1 MIRLRLPALLAA
13 ALLLSAC
20 ASTPG
25 RPYDPFEASNRV
37 MYAINDPLD
46 KYIAKPIA
54 QAWVDYVPSFIRT
67 GASNYFNNIDD
78 LFSGINGLLQ
88 GKLDKAGDDFGRV
101 MINTGF
107 GFDGLTSAY
116 VNVFTAPDLDFTSGF
131 TIDAWININGSVGN
145 SGRIVDKIHTFSNDG
160 FLLDVAGGHLRVI
173 GGGVGLAA
181 ADPIA
186 TDVFR
191 HVVAVFDANR
201 IALFVNGTL
210 AALAPTNGAMVPTN
224 GLPVRIGADSDG
236 GSDFPGIIDE
246 VRLFNRG
253 LTDDEARLLFQQYS
267 SCPR

>member
-107 GFDGLTSAY
+107 GFLGLIDIASEAGIPRGNEDFGQTFGYWGIPQGPYLFIPLWGPSTVRDGTGSILRYWYTPTQLIPDVA
-116 VNVFTAPDLDFTSGF
+116 VRNVIYGIGA
-131 TIDAWININGSVGN
+131 IDARAQALGATSLLEQASI
-145 SGRIVDKIHTFSNDG
+145 DPYTFVRRSYLQRREYLVYDG
-160 FLLDVAGGHLRVI
+160 K
-173 GGGVGLAA
+173 
-181 ADPIA
+181 P
-186 TDVFR
+186 
-191 HVVAVFDANR
+191 
-201 IALFVNGTL
+201 
-210 AALAPTNGAMVPTN
+210 PP
-224 GLPVRIGADSDG
+224 
-236 GSDFPGIIDE
+236 E
-246 VRLFNRG
+246 K
-253 LTDDEARLLFQQYS
+253 EEE
-267 SCPR
+267 

>member
-1 MIRLRLPALLAA
+1 MIRLRLHALLAA

-107 GFDGLTSAY
+107 GFLGLIDIASEAGIPRGNEDFGQTFGYWGIPQGPYLFIPLWGPSTVRDGTGSILRYWYTPTQLIPDVA
-116 VNVFTAPDLDFTSGF
+116 VRNVIYGIGA
-131 TIDAWININGSVGN
+131 IDARAQALGATSLLEQASI
-145 SGRIVDKIHTFSNDG
+145 DPYTFVRRSYLQRREYLVYDG
-160 FLLDVAGGHLRVI
+160 K
-173 GGGVGLAA
+173 
-181 ADPIA
+181 P
-186 TDVFR
+186 
-191 HVVAVFDANR
+191 
-201 IALFVNGTL
+201 
-210 AALAPTNGAMVPTN
+210 PP
-224 GLPVRIGADSDG
+224 
-236 GSDFPGIIDE
+236 E
-246 VRLFNRG
+246 K
-253 LTDDEARLLFQQYS
+253 EEE
-267 SCPR
+267 